1 MTRMAIR
8 VQNGDVSRLS
18 SLSRTSGL
26 RGRKQQL
33 VRDVIWGTAIDLFAK
48 TGFEDTT
55 IDEIAAAAGVSTR
68 TFFRYFASKR
78 DLMGQGMIRYRTLL
92 TEAVASAARGLPPL
106 EVVRHSVAHVA
117 ADVAS
122 TPRIRQVIQ
131 IATSSVAAREAQLS
145 RRAEV
150 EDGLAQ
156 AFAARLRARS
166 RDELQP
172 RLLAGLMLSML
183 DVTFR
188 VWSRGHGS
196 IGDTVEDT
204 FAFLRT
210 VVSVDPAKTPA
221 RARARAAKRR
231 Q

>member
-1 MTRMAIR
+1 MTP
-8 VQNGDVSRLS
+8 S
-18 SLSRTSGL
+18 SSVARAAGGL
-26 RGRKQQL
+26 KGRKQQL
-33 VRDVIWGTAIDLFAK
+33 VRDVIWDAAIDLFAK
-48 TGFEDTT
+48 TGFEETT

-78 DLMGQGMIRYRTLL
+78 DLMGQGMIRYRALL
-92 TEAVASAARGLPPL
+92 TEAVASAERGLPPL

-117 ADVAS
+117 ADAAS

-156 AFAARLRARS
+156 AFAERLRARS
-166 RDELQP
+166 REELQP

-188 VWSRGHGS
+188 VWSRSQGS

-204 FAFLRT
+204 FAFLRAL
-210 VVSVDPAKTPA
+210 VDPTEAPA
-221 RARARAAKRR
+221 TARGRSAGKRR
-231 Q
+231 

>member
-1 MTRMAIR
+1 MAGMTRSSSSSRSA
-8 VQNGDVSRLS
+8 GDLH
-18 SLSRTSGL
+18 
-26 RGRKQQL
+26 GRKRQL
-33 VRDVIWGTAIDLFAK
+33 VRDIIWDAAIDLFAK
-48 TGFEDTT
+48 AGFEDTT
-55 IDEIAAAAGVSTR
+55 IDEIAAEAGVSTR

-78 DLMGQGMIRYRTLL
+78 DLMGHGMIRYRTLL
-92 TEAVASAARGLPPL
+92 TEAVASAPRGLRPL
-106 EVVRHSVAHVA
+106 EVVRHAVAHVA
-117 ADVAS
+117 SDAAS

-131 IATSSVAAREAQLS
+131 IATSSVGAREAQLS

-156 AFAARLRARS
+156 AFAARLRIRS

-172 RLLAGLMLSML
+172 RLLAGLMLAML

-188 VWSRGHGS
+188 VWSRGHSS

-210 VVSVDPAKTPA
+210 LGSVEPTATPIRTRT
-221 RARARAAKRR
+221 RAAAKRR
-231 Q
+231 